1 MFFSVKN
8 IISIYVYK
16 MIYLYAFI
24 DTIKSSITNYLDEK
38 YIKQKY
44 KDDEIIE
51 QKINEKR
58 QQTKIAE
65 DEYITNELFKNAEEN
80 KRLIQVK
87 YTNDAGLKH
96 KLAESKNI
104 QSKFLK
110 NKAHIKCLLN
120 EQKQNDKSVNFYVN
134 NDKLINTLIKKNN
147 KLRQKLVN
155 NKLMHKLIKYNLG
168 MGEYYKI
175 KKDLKINVHNYD
187 ETDDE
192 STMSYLDYVVNTRLQ
207 PNNTNPNHAF
217 DEDDEA
223 DENTKKWFVTPRVV
237 NKQKVIPI

>member
-1 MFFSVKN
+1 
-8 IISIYVYK
+8 

-24 DTIKSSITNYLDEK
+24 DTIQSSINNYLDEK

-44 KDDEIIE
+44 KDDKIVE

-58 QQTKIAE
+58 IKAKITD

-87 YTNDAGLKH
+87 YTNDTGLKH
-96 KLAESKNI
+96 KIEEGKNI
-104 QSKFLK
+104 QSKILK
-110 NKAHIKCLLN
+110 NKAYIKSLLN
-120 EQKQNDKSVNFYVN
+120 EQNQNQKSINFYVN
-134 NDKLINTLIKKNN
+134 NDKLINNLILKNN

-155 NKLMHKLIKYNLG
+155 NKLMYKLIKYKLG

-175 KKDLKINVHNYD
+175 KKDLKLNVDNYD
-187 ETDDE
+187 EEDDE
-192 STMSYLDYVVNTRLQ
+192 STISYLDYVVNTRLQ
-207 PNNTNPNHAF
+207 QKNPNHAF

-223 DENTKKWFVTPRVV
+223 NENTQKWFVTPRNV

>member
-155 NKLMHKLIKYNLG
+155 NL
-168 MGEYYKI
+168 
-175 KKDLKINVHNYD
+175 D
-187 ETDDE
+187 EIL
-192 STMSYLDYVVNTRLQ
+192 SNI
-207 PNNTNPNHAF
+207 
-217 DEDDEA
+217 EDDGHMEIDMEDRINEINNQI
-223 DENTKKWFVTPRVV
+223 DELDIQMMKSVRNRMIREGLIDPEKLTDTDLSNFK
-237 NKQKVIPI
+237 NSHSNC

>member
-1 MFFSVKN
+1 
-8 IISIYVYK
+8 

-24 DTIKSSITNYLDEK
+24 DTIQSSINNYLDEK

-44 KDDEIIE
+44 KDDKIVE

-58 QQTKIAE
+58 IKAKITD
-65 DEYITNELFKNAEEN
+65 DEYITNELFKNAEEH

-87 YTNDAGLKH
+87 HTNDVSLNH

-104 QSKFLK
+104 QGKIRK
-110 NKAHIKCLLN
+110 NKSFIKKLLD
-120 EQKQNDKSVNFYVN
+120 EQKQNDKGVNIYVK
-134 NDKLINTLIKKNN
+134 NDKLINKLILKNT

-155 NKLMHKLIKYNLG
+155 NKLMHKLIKYKLG

-187 ETDDE
+187 ETNDE
-192 STMSYLDYVVNTRLQ
+192 STMSYLDYVVNTRLHHI
-207 PNNTNPNHAF
+207 NNNPTHAF
-217 DEDDEA
+217 DEEDNTYDE
-223 DENTKKWFVTPRVV
+223 DTKKWFVTPRVV